1 MFIEGIIW
9 IRDVVN
15 KLAFKHHVEVYEVEE
30 VLANKPE
37 FRFAQKGEQADEDV
51 YSALGQTDA
60 GRYLSIFFI
69 YKRTKEALILS
80 SRDMAEKERKQ
91 YAKKRK

>member
-1 MFIEGIIW
+1 
-9 IRDVVN
+9 
-15 KLAFKHHVEVYEVEE
+15 
-30 VLANKPE
+30 
-37 FRFAQKGEQADEDV
+37 V